1 MKTSTIVRKAFA
13 AGNMVRDAG
22 LKTPEDVQRFDNIV
36 YGEDKVWQS
45 LDVYR
50 PKATNIEE
58 KLPVIVSVHGG
69 GWVYGDKERYR
80 NMILFHNRFLPLLQE
95 CPKNELKEIA
105 DTLKATKELM
115 LKVNSLRQQ
124 AGLSAIEN

>member
-13 AGNMVRDAG
+13 AGDMVRDAG

-50 PKATNIEE
+50 PKATNI
-58 KLPVIVSVHGG
+58 K
-69 GWVYGDKERYR
+69 
-80 NMILFHNRFLPLLQE
+80 
-95 CPKNELKEIA
+95 KNFRL
-105 DTLKATKELM
+105 
-115 LKVNSLRQQ
+115 
-124 AGLSAIEN
+124 LSACTVAAGSMVIRNAISITA

>member
-13 AGNMVRDAG
+13 AGDMVRDAG
-22 LKTPEDVQRFDNIV
+22 LKTPEDVQRFDDIV

-58 KLPVIVSVHGG
+58 NFRL
-69 GWVYGDKERYR
+69 
-80 NMILFHNRFLPLLQE
+80 
-95 CPKNELKEIA
+95 
-105 DTLKATKELM
+105 
-115 LKVNSLRQQ
+115 
-124 AGLSAIEN
+124 LSACTVEAGSMVIRKAISITA

>member
-13 AGNMVRDAG
+13 AGDMVRDAG

-50 PKATNIEE
+50 PKATNI
-58 KLPVIVSVHGG
+58 L
-69 GWVYGDKERYR
+69 
-80 NMILFHNRFLPLLQE
+80 
-95 CPKNELKEIA
+95 
-105 DTLKATKELM
+105 
-115 LKVNSLRQQ
+115 
-124 AGLSAIEN
+124 

>member
-13 AGNMVRDAG
+13 AGDMVRDAG
-22 LKTPEDVQRFDNIV
+22 LKTPEDVQRFDDIV

-58 KLPVIVSVHGG
+58 KTSGYCQRARWRL
-69 GWVYGDKERYR
+69 
-80 NMILFHNRFLPLLQE
+80 
-95 CPKNELKEIA
+95 
-105 DTLKATKELM
+105 
-115 LKVNSLRQQ
+115 
-124 AGLSAIEN
+124 GLW